1 MKVLLVNGSPH
12 QKDAYLL
19 LLLKYRKL
27 LPSRVLKAKSFI
39 SVQVLYRD
47 ALPVMPVRRKT
58 PRGAF
63 LKISFTLIL
72 STGSKTATGS

>member
-12 QKDAYLL
+12 QKGCVFTALTE
-19 LLLKYRKL
+19 
-27 LPSRVLKAKSFI
+27 I
-39 SVQVLYRD
+39 SKTLAEQGIESEIFHIGSSPVQGCVACY
-47 ALPVMPVRRKT
+47 ACQKT

-72 STGSKTATGS
+72 STGSKIATGS